1 MTESPEAPGGSLFSL
16 LADRPVRNLTGM
28 QFAFSC
34 GVFLQA
40 SALGKQVFDIT
51 GRELDLGWLGLA
63 EFLPAAILVLVTG
76 AVADRFDR
84 RRVATIAL
92 FGELLCSLAL
102 TGYALT
108 RPTRVWPLFVIA
120 VCFGTSRAFV
130 SPATRAMPPMV
141 APEGT
146 LPRVIA
152 LNSATWTTAII
163 VGPAVSGFLYA
174 AAPWAAYATA
184 AALVALG
191 GVLLLGVR
199 FRNAP
204 PPAQTD
210 TRPTLHSAFEGLRFI
225 RRTPM
230 LLAAISLDLFA
241 VLFGGAVALLPA
253 IAEKRL
259 GVGDVAYGWL
269 RASGGIGAAAMAT
282 ALAWR
287 PITRH
292 IGRRL
297 FVAVALFGAATIVL
311 GSTHTYAVAFVAM
324 IVLSA
329 ADMVSV
335 FIRSTLVP
343 LVTPDSKRG
352 RVLAVENVFIGASNE
367 LGAFESGV
375 AAAAIGTPATVI
387 GGGVATMLV
396 VAVWSRMFPMLR
408 RLDRFEDIEVPD
420 DGEANRA

>member
-63 EFLPAAILVLVTG
+63 EFLPAAVLVLVTG

-108 RPTRVWPLFVIA
+108 RPTRVWPLFLIA

-152 LNSATWTTAII
+152 LNSNIEMQRGSPQYIWLQRELQTPSKCTLAFWHHPRFTS
-163 VGPAVSGFLYA
+163 GPNLDNPNTGPLWDLLYQNGVDVILNGHDHLYERFLPMNPDGQLDRDKGIREFVA
-174 AAPWAAYATA
+174 GTGG
-184 AALVALG
+184 ALLYKFASVKPNSASRYEG
-191 GVLLLGVR
+191 YGVLKMILGDGR
-199 FRNAP
+199 YDWEF
-204 PPAQTD
+204 
-210 TRPTLHSAFEGLRFI
+210 
-225 RRTPM
+225 
-230 LLAAISLDLFA
+230 
-241 VLFGGAVALLPA
+241 LP
-253 IAEKRL
+253 
-259 GVGDVAYGWL
+259 
-269 RASGGIGAAAMAT
+269 
-282 ALAWR
+282 
-287 PITRH
+287 
-292 IGRRL
+292 
-297 FVAVALFGAATIVL
+297 
-311 GSTHTYAVAFVAM
+311 
-324 IVLSA
+324 
-329 ADMVSV
+329 
-335 FIRSTLVP
+335 
-343 LVTPDSKRG
+343 VTPGFSDTGFDSCK
-352 RVLAVENVFIGASNE
+352 
-367 LGAFESGV
+367 
-375 AAAAIGTPATVI
+375 
-387 GGGVATMLV
+387 
-396 VAVWSRMFPMLR
+396 
-408 RLDRFEDIEVPD
+408 
-420 DGEANRA
+420 